1 MFILYI
7 SDVSDMDIYFR
18 FYFSFAKEFGHPDWE
33 GYGSFIHQWT
43 KRYGIVNKA
52 ICGSKES
59 ATPYDELETW
69 KETVLVPTLSRYS
82 PNDIYNGDETALF
95 FKSLPHRTYCFDG
108 DKPAGSAKCKDRLTL
123 LIITNMDGSD
133 HRKLSVIGKSKTPRY
148 LQKYKMQVKDMS
160 VDWYASKN
168 AWMTGE
174 IHHQIMSKLNN
185 EVRLSNRH
193 ILYVCDNASSHQVRE
208 YSHIKFLMLP
218 PNATSIMQPLDQGII
233 LSAKRRYKKK
243 LAERYLACVENN
255 KDANSLLKALDIVQ
269 ATNMIAASWR
279 ETSSTIIQNCFHKA
293 GFKHHAVDPAPCEE
307 EPLPAPAP
315 DVWNRVQR
323 WLGDVQFDDFAASE
337 PEAATA
343 QPMSDQDIVHLVL
356 TENDVQEESDDE
368 SEEDIPSAGAIKT
381 SFEFLAMIDQQKAF
395 LKRNQMPTDIVEQL
409 ETQVVAMQF
418 SLCSK
423 QKQMQDYF
431 KSSPRAPTPSKEP
444 RAPTPIKDVSFETVA
459 DATKDVSLVD
469 SLDMD
474 DIELESIDTTIASVA
489 ASALMNE
496 TPTRFSTPKCSRP
509 PASESSTPP
518 TSFPQP
524 STSKAT
530 PSQPPA
536 KKIKLNLGLS
546 CPDQKYY

>member
-1 MFILYI
+1 M
-7 SDVSDMDIYFR
+7 
-18 FYFSFAKEFGHPDWE
+18 
-33 GYGSFIHQWT
+33 
-43 KRYGIVNKA
+43 NKA

-59 ATPYDELETW
+59 AAPHDELETW
-69 KETVLVPTLSRYS
+69 KETVLLPTLARYS

-95 FKSLPHRTYCFDG
+95 YKSLPHRTYCFDS
-108 DKPAGSAKCKDRLTL
+108 DKPAGSAKHKDRLTL

-133 HRKLSVIGKSKTPRY
+133 HRKLSVIGKSKTPRC
-148 LQKYKMQVKDMS
+148 LQKKYKMQVKDMS

-174 IHHQIMSKLNN
+174 IHHQIMTKLNN
-185 EVRLSNRH
+185 EMRLSNRH

-279 ETSSTIIQNCFHKA
+279 ETSSTIIQNCFRKA
-293 GFKHHAVDPAPCEE
+293 GFKHHAVDPAPETE
-307 EPLPAPAP
+307 DPLPAPAP

-323 WLGDVQFDDFAASE
+323 WLGDVQFDEFAANE
-337 PEAATA
+337 PEAGTA
-343 QPMSDQDIVHLVL
+343 QPMSDQDIVNIVL
-356 TENDVQEESDDE
+356 TENDAQEESDDE
-368 SEEDIPSAGAIKT
+368 SEEEIPSASAIKT
-381 SFEFLAMIDQQKAF
+381 SVEFLAMIDQQKAF
-395 LKRNQMPTDIVEQL
+395 LKRNEMPTEIVEQL
-409 ETQVVAMQF
+409 EAQVVAMQF

-431 KSSPRAPTPSKEP
+431 QSSPRAPTPSKEP
-444 RAPTPIKDVSFETVA
+444 RARTPAKEARAPTPIKDVSFKTVA
-459 DATKDVSLVD
+459 DVTKDVSLVD

-474 DIELESIDTTIASVA
+474 DMELELIDTTIASVA
-489 ASALMNE
+489 TSALMKE
-496 TPTRFSTPKCSRP
+496 TPTRFSTQKRP
-509 PASESSTPP
+509 RPHASEPRPSSSMGTG
-518 TSFPQP
+518 
-524 STSKAT
+524 
-530 PSQPPA
+530 SQPPP
-536 KKIKLNLGLS
+536 KKLKLGLS
-546 CPDQKYY
+546 RPVPKTFKLHQAVDKVMNMSSGSSSVCTSSDSDAESLSSQE

>member
-1 MFILYI
+1 M
-7 SDVSDMDIYFR
+7 
-18 FYFSFAKEFGHPDWE
+18 
-33 GYGSFIHQWT
+33 
-43 KRYGIVNKA
+43 NKA

-59 ATPYDELETW
+59 ATPHDELETW

-95 FKSLPHRTYCFDG
+95 YKSLPHRTYCFDG
-108 DKPAGSAKCKDRLTL
+108 DKPAGSAKRKDRLTL

-133 HRKLSVIGKSKTPRY
+133 HRKLSVIGKSKTPRC
-148 LQKYKMQVKDMS
+148 LQKKYKMQVKDMA

-185 EVRLSNRH
+185 EMRLSNRH

-279 ETSSTIIQNCFHKA
+279 ETSSTIIQNCFRKA
-293 GFKHHAVDPAPCEE
+293 GFKHHAVDPAPETE
-307 EPLPAPAP
+307 DPPPAPAP

-323 WLGDVQFDDFAASE
+323 WLGDVQFNEFVASE

-368 SEEDIPSAGAIKT
+368 SEEEIPSASAIKT
-381 SFEFLAMIDQQKAF
+381 SVEFLAMIDQQKAF

-409 ETQVVAMQF
+409 ETQVVAMQV

-431 KSSPRAPTPSKEP
+431 KSSPRAPTPN
-444 RAPTPIKDVSFETVA
+444 KDVSFKTVA

-469 SLDMD
+469 SLDLD
-474 DIELESIDTTIASVA
+474 DLDLESIDTTIASVA
-489 ASALMNE
+489 ASALMKE
-496 TPTRFSTPKCSRP
+496 TPTRFSTPKRP
-509 PASESSTPP
+509 RPLTTESFTPP
-518 TSFPQP
+518 TH
-524 STSKAT
+524 STSTSTAT
-530 PSQPPA
+530 PSQPPT
-536 KKIKLNLGLS
+536 KKLKLNLGLS
-546 CPDQKYY
+546 RPRPKILLSTSQVINKIMNSSSSGSSSSCSSDSESSSSQE

>member
-1 MFILYI
+1 M
-7 SDVSDMDIYFR
+7 
-18 FYFSFAKEFGHPDWE
+18 
-33 GYGSFIHQWT
+33 
-43 KRYGIVNKA
+43 NKA

-59 ATPYDELETW
+59 ATPHDELETW

-95 FKSLPHRTYCFDG
+95 YKSLPHRTYCFDG
-108 DKPAGSAKCKDRLTL
+108 DKPEGSAKHKDRLTL

-133 HRKLSVIGKSKTPRY
+133 HRKLSVIGKSKTPRC
-148 LQKYKMQVKDMS
+148 LQKKYKMQVKDMA

-168 AWMTGE
+168 AWMTCE

-185 EVRLSNRH
+185 EMRLSNHH
-193 ILYVCDNASSHQVRE
+193 ILYACDNASSHQVRE

-279 ETSSTIIQNCFHKA
+279 ETSSTIIQNCFRKA
-293 GFKHHAVDPAPCEE
+293 GFKHHAVDPAPETE
-307 EPLPAPAP
+307 DPPPAPAP

-323 WLGDVQFDDFAASE
+323 WLGDVQFDEFAASE

-368 SEEDIPSAGAIKT
+368 SEEEIPSASAIKT
-381 SFEFLAMIDQQKAF
+381 SVEFLAMIDQQKEF

-409 ETQVVAMQF
+409 ETQVVAMQV

-431 KSSPRAPTPSKEP
+431 KSSPRAPTPN
-444 RAPTPIKDVSFETVA
+444 KDVSFKTVA

-469 SLDMD
+469 SLDLD
-474 DIELESIDTTIASVA
+474 DLDLESIDTTIASVA
-489 ASALMNE
+489 ASALMKE
-496 TPTRFSTPKCSRP
+496 TPTHFSTPKHPRP
-509 PASESSTPP
+509 LTTESLTPP
-518 TSFPQP
+518 TP
-524 STSKAT
+524 STSTSTAT

-536 KKIKLNLGLS
+536 KKLKLNLGLS
-546 CPDQKYY
+546 RPRPKILLSTSQVINKIMNSSSSGSSSSCSSDSESSSSQE